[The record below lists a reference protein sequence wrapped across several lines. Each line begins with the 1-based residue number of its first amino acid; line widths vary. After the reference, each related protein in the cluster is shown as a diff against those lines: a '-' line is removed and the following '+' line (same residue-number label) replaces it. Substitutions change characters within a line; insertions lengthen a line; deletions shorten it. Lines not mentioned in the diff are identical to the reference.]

1 MSSLASAFRPDKVR
15 GTSWRVS
22 PEVVTALVFR
32 EWLVFRHVWASVAF
46 GSLLEPVTYF
56 VAFGYGYGALVS
68 ELAGLSYLE
77 FIATGTIAIGVLFSS
92 IFPALI
98 NGYVRRRIQGL
109 YDGLL
114 SAPVSVAELLT
125 GESLW
130 NALRVTMVALI
141 TTLVA
146 MLFGVR
152 FGAGVVLVPVIAIV
166 AGFGFACAGAAFGAL
181 MRSAHQFDFVIVG
194 VIVPMFI
201 CAGTFFPIENLPAV
215 LNFVARINPLYH
227 CVEVLRA
234 AAFGVH
240 DAGTTLGHI
249 AVVVGFDVIAWVTG
263 VLTFRNA
270 VID

>member
-1 MSSLASAFRPDKVR
+1 MSSL
-15 GTSWRVS
+15 
-22 PEVVTALVFR
+22 VTAFHPRHVRATRWPVTPAVVGAIVYR

-56 VAFGYGYGALVS
+56 VAFGYGYGVLVS

-98 NGYVRRRIQGL
+98 NGYVRRRVQGL

-114 SAPVSVAELLT
+114 SAPVSVAELVT
-125 GESLW
+125 GEALW

-146 MLFGVR
+146 TIFGVR
-152 FGAGVVLVPVIAIV
+152 FGPGVLLVPLIAV
-166 AGFGFACAGAAFGAL
+166 VSGFGFACAGTAFGAL
-181 MRSAHQFDFVIVG
+181 LRSAHQFDFVIVG
-194 VIVPMFI
+194 VIVPMFV
-201 CAGTFFPIENLPAV
+201 CAGTFFPIENLPDV
-215 LNFVARINPLYH
+215 LRFVALVNPLYH
-227 CVEVLRA
+227 CVEVLCA
-234 AAFGVH
+234 AVFGVH
-240 DAGTTLGHI
+240 GAVTTLGHLG
-249 AVVVGFDVIAWVTG
+249 VVLGFGALAWVTA